1 VTDSGNA
8 GGERFRAYVA
18 EKKDAA
24 DGTTVERGLR
34 ELGPGDLPDGD
45 VTVRVGYSSVN
56 YKDALAT
63 IPKGQVARIPLLIP
77 GIDLA
82 GEVVASDS
90 PDVAV
95 GDQVVVHGYGLGTSH
110 HGGFAELAR
119 VPAGWVVPLP
129 GGLTTRQAMAL
140 GTAGYTAALSVQ
152 LLEERGLTPGDGPV
166 VVTGASGGVG
176 SMAVSMLAGRGYDVT
191 ASTGRTAEAE
201 WLKGLGA
208 AEVIDR
214 EELAAATRPLEK
226 QRWAGA
232 VDAVGG
238 STLAHVLA
246 ELRIG
251 AGVAACGNTA
261 GMKLE
266 TTVAPF
272 ILRGVA
278 LLGSDS
284 ANTPIGARREVWARM
299 AGDLRPGLLEDSGSV
314 TEVGLDDLE
323 PVLDRILQGQVRG
336 RTVVRLAG

>member
-1 VTDSGNA
+1 MTESVEA
-8 GGERFRAYVA
+8 FRAYVA
-18 EKKDAA
+18 EQRD
-24 DGTTVERGLR
+24 DGVDRGVRTLT
-34 ELGPGDLPDGD
+34 PDDLPDGE
-45 VTVRVGYSSVN
+45 VTVRVEWSSVN

-63 IPKGQVARIPLLIP
+63 VPKGGVARISPLVP

-95 GDQVVVHGYGLGTSH
+95 GDQVLVHGYALGTSH

-129 GGLTTRQAMAL
+129 GGLTTRQAMVL
-140 GTAGYTAALSVQ
+140 GTAGYTAGLAVQ
-152 LLEERGLTPGDGPV
+152 LLEERGLTPGAGPV
-166 VVTGASGGVG
+166 LVTGASGGVG
-176 SMAVSMLAGRGYDVT
+176 SMAVSMLAGRGYEVT
-191 ASTGRTAEAE
+191 ASTGRTGEAD
-201 WLKGLGA
+201 WLKALGA
-208 AEVIDR
+208 AEIVSRD
-214 EELAAATRPLEK
+214 ELSAEARPLEK

-238 STLAHVLA
+238 TTLAHVLA
-246 ELRIG
+246 TLRIG

-278 LLGSDS
+278 LLGADS
-284 ANTPIGARREVWARM
+284 ANTPLPQRRAIWDRL
-299 AGDLRPGLLEDSGSV
+299 AGDLRPAH
-314 TEVGLDDLE
+314 LDDGVAEVDLDGIE
-323 PVLDRILQGQVRG
+323 PVLDAILEGKVRG
-336 RTVVRLAG
+336 RTVVKLA